1 MGFFKAAIGYRDE
14 NDEISFD
21 CGGTIISEEFILTA
35 AHCAPSR
42 RQPQMVRLGKV
53 SKVFAVMLNECTN

>member
-1 MGFFKAAIGYRDE
+1 MGCFKAAIGYPDE
-14 NDEISFD
+14 NGDISFD

-53 SKVFAVMLNECTN
+53 SIVFAVMLNECTN